1 MSVTGMPAG
10 LPVTPAEVTVT
21 VPVCWPADRADRP
34 AALSDTLMD
43 DGTVPLGVAE
53 SHADA
58 APVDVVKLT
67 PVVPE
72 MLTFCAE
79 GVLAPMT

>member
-1 MSVTGMPAG
+1 
-10 LPVTPAEVTVT
+10 
-21 VPVCWPADRADRP
+21 
-34 AALSDTLMD
+34 MD

-67 PVVPE
+67 PAVPE

>member
-1 MSVTGMPAG
+1 MG
-10 LPVTPAEVTVT
+10 LPVTPGEVTVT
-21 VPVCWPADRADRP
+21 IPLCGPTDRADRP
-34 AALSDTLMD
+34 AALSDTLMVA
-43 DGTVPLGVAE
+43 GTVPLGVAE

-58 APVDVVKLT
+58 APVEDRKFT

-79 GVLAPMT
+79 GVLPPMT